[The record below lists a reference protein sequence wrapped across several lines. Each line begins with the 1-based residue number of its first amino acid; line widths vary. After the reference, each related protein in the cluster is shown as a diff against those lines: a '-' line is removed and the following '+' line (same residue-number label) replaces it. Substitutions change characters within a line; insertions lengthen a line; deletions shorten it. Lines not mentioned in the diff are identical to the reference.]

1 MATNQGGKIICV
13 SSVKGGV
20 GKTTITINLAGIYSL
35 MKKKVL
41 IIDLDL
47 FSGGVA
53 ACLDLKN
60 KKDIFMMID
69 SLSNNRF
76 TSLNDYVESYNKN
89 IDVIA
94 APRDPRQALK
104 VDPKYL
110 NIVLEMAKK
119 EYDIILVDT
128 NHILDEVNLITMDY
142 SYMSLFVITNDLVD
156 LKNMKSI
163 VSIFKDADKN
173 NYLICLNNSRDTG
186 KDYLSMFDIRN
197 IIKDNIDYTI
207 SKNFYIKNI
216 DKYVLNGEILTL
228 NKSINRFHSG
238 DINNMKKIALD
249 LISDKHIEDV
259 KKNG

>member
-1 MATNQGGKIICV
+1 MTNNHGGKIICV

-20 GKTTITINLAGIYSL
+20 GKTTLTINLAGIYSI

-76 TSLNDYVESYNKN
+76 TSTADYIESYNNN

-110 NIVLEMAKK
+110 NVILEMVKK

-142 SYMSLFVITNDLVD
+142 AYMSLFVITNDLVD

-163 VSIFKDADKN
+163 VSIFKDAGKT

-197 IIKDNIDYTI
+197 IIKDNVDYTI

-228 NKSINRFHSG
+228 NKSINRFYSG
-238 DINNMKKIALD
+238 DINNMKKMALD
-249 LISDKHIEDV
+249 LISDKHIKEV
-259 KKNG
+259 KEND